1 MRENV
6 VIRHCEKDDLKAIA
20 VLETECFTDA
30 WTEQALQNE
39 FARLDFYGLVAVSS
53 GEIVGY
59 ALATALFENAD
70 LERIAVQKQS
80 RGLGFGG
87 KLLDYLLHDVK
98 RLGVEQVFLEVRV
111 GNTSAIGLYESRGFE
126 TTRIRARYYPNG
138 EDAKEMKKSV
148 KE

>member
-1 MRENV
+1 MKEKLV
-6 VIRHCEKDDLKAIA
+6 VRACERDDLKKIA
-20 VLETECFTDA
+20 ELEAECFSDA
-30 WTEQALQNE
+30 WTEQTLERE
-39 FARLDFYGLVAVSS
+39 FARSDFYGLVATVS
-53 GEIVGY
+53 GEFVGY

-70 LERIAVQKQS
+70 LERIAVATKS

-87 KLLDYLLHDVK
+87 ALLDYLLNDVK

-111 GNTSAIGLYESRGFE
+111 GNGSAIGLYESRGFE
-126 TTRIRARYYPNG
+126 TTRIRPRYYPDG